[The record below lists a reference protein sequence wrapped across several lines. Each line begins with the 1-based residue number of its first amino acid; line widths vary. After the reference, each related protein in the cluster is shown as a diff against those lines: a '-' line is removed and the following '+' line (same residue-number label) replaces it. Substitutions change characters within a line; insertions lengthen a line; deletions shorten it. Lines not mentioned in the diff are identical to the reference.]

1 MRPHVSAEWRG
12 ADGMD
17 WGGLDVKAWRM
28 RRAGSFPVALAS
40 SMLLCV
46 LLSASPA
53 LARSRP
59 RLVVE
64 APGTVFVASS
74 VHVAGQAVTV
84 PRSGRVVLLVR
95 ELGRR
100 WRRVARG

>member
-1 MRPHVSAEWRG
+1 
-12 ADGMD
+12 MD
-17 WGGLDVKAWRM
+17 WGRLDVKAWRM

-46 LLSASPA
+46 LLSASPV

-74 VHVAGQAVTV
+74 VH
-84 PRSGRVVLLVR
+84 
-95 ELGRR
+95 
-100 WRRVARG
+100 